1 MREEFTTRTHLIVQV
16 LDTKAFPQVSE
27 DLRTVFLEFE
37 MSWKIFSVEDSEMK
51 VRKRR
56 KSRRLC
62 LLEDQVLLLVEEV
75 VVDFDLAVGLEVVGQ
90 QHDRNRDL
98 V

>member
-1 MREEFTTRTHLIVQV
+1 
-16 LDTKAFPQVSE
+16 
-27 DLRTVFLEFE
+27 
-37 MSWKIFSVEDSEMK
+37 MSWKIFSVKDSEMK

-56 KSRRLC
+56 RRRLC
-62 LLEDQVLLLVEEV
+62 FLNDQVLLLVEKV

-98 V
+98 VQVVDLRRKRRP